1 MGKMTFGNVRGS
13 GKFGQQGIH
22 RSHMKAGDEFFQLR
36 KKDVYKTSYG
46 RFEFC
51 PLLNLVETITS

>member
-1 MGKMTFGNVRGS
+1 
-13 GKFGQQGIH
+13 
-22 RSHMKAGDEFFQLR
+22 MKAGDEFFQLR